1 MKSFIKTL
9 LAGGTL
15 LAAASASQAAVI
27 NINVFD
33 DAAAA
38 EALFLD
44 KLQSHVTEDFENWQ
58 VVGFSSLNEAGQ
70 PKKNHQLLWVDTAT
84 TFTTKVGNFTL
95 VKPGGTDKYDH
106 ERSTE
111 LKIENASTGEDGR
124 EKVAS
129 GNWLDSNDAK
139 KVQWDISIGGS
150 PFNAIGFYLADAND
164 QGARLILKLTDGKE
178 VDATYQLTTA
188 LPDGNIK
195 YITLTSDGSI
205 ASATLIFDNGYAAR
219 DGWGL
224 DNVTVGKV
232 PEPGTL
238 LLLGLGLL
246 GLGAA
251 RRRLRA

>member
-1 MKSFIKTL
+1 M
-9 LAGGTL
+9 
-15 LAAASASQAAVI
+15 LAAASTTQAAVI

-38 EALFLD
+38 EALFLS
-44 KLQSHVTEDFENWQ
+44 KLSSKVTEDFENLPQ
-58 VVGFSSLNEAGQ
+58 HGVAQTTGTNQ
-70 PKKNHQLLWVDTAT
+70 QLKWLDTAK
-84 TFTTKVGNFTL
+84 TFNTSVGAFTL
-95 VKPGGTDKYDH
+95 VTPGDTNYGDT
-106 ERSTE
+106 ERSEE
-111 LKIENASTGEDGR
+111 LKIENKSTGEFNR
-124 EKVAS
+124 QVAF

-139 KVQWDISIGGS
+139 EVRWDISIGGS

-164 QGARLILKLTDGKE
+164 QGARLILKLTDGTE

-195 YITLTSDGSI
+195 YITINSDVSI
-205 ASATLIFDNGYAAR
+205 SSASLIFDNGDAGR
-219 DGWGL
+219 DGWGI

-251 RRRLRA
+251 RRRIRS